1 MVSSADSALEFDSN
15 MNMNMHSTMNKTIST
30 IFLVFSALTLCNYT
44 EGFSPTTRSSVSKI
58 DTSTKSSTLAVFDNI
73 SIIHQRRNKIAA
85 TANTATASSLN
96 ARPTPKDKFGKQIND
111 KRRKQLGISDDE
123 DEYDLGVAL
132 EQNTDPLITKII
144 AGSLILAITALL
156 VAGIVVP
163 SMTDYGE
170 GVCNPILT
178 GGRC

>member
-1 MVSSADSALEFDSN
+1 
-15 MNMNMHSTMNKTIST
+15 MHSIMNKMIC
-30 IFLVFSALTLCNYT
+30 IFLVFSALSLCSHTT
-44 EGFSPTTRSSVSKI
+44 EGFSPVTGTGTVHLLTRSSVSKI
-58 DTSTKSSTLAVFDNI
+58 STSMYT
-73 SIIHQRRNKIAA
+73 
-85 TANTATASSLN
+85 SLN
-96 ARPTPKDKFGKQIND
+96 ARPPPPPNKDKFGKQINV

-132 EQNTDPLITKII
+132 AQNTDPLITKII

>member
-1 MVSSADSALEFDSN
+1 
-15 MNMNMHSTMNKTIST
+15 MNKMIC
-30 IFLVFSALTLCNYT
+30 IFLVFSALSLCSHTT
-44 EGFSPTTRSSVSKI
+44 EGFSPVTGTPTRSSVSKI
-58 DTSTKSSTLAVFDNI
+58 STSIYT
-73 SIIHQRRNKIAA
+73 
-85 TANTATASSLN
+85 SLN
-96 ARPTPKDKFGKQIND
+96 ARPPPPPKDKFGKQINV

-132 EQNTDPLITKII
+132 AQNTDPLITKII

>member
-1 MVSSADSALEFDSN
+1 
-15 MNMNMHSTMNKTIST
+15 MNKMIC
-30 IFLVFSALTLCNYT
+30 IFLVFSALSLCSHTT
-44 EGFSPTTRSSVSKI
+44 EGFSPTGTPTRSSVSKI
-58 DTSTKSSTLAVFDNI
+58 TTSIYT
-73 SIIHQRRNKIAA
+73 
-85 TANTATASSLN
+85 SLN
-96 ARPTPKDKFGKQIND
+96 ARPPPNKDKFGKQINV

-132 EQNTDPLITKII
+132 AQNTDPLITKII